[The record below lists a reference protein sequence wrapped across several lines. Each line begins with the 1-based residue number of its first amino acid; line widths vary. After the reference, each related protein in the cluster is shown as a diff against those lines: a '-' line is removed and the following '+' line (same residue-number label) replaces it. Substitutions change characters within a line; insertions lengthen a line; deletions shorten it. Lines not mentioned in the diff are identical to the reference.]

1 MKKAK
6 KIIVYVV
13 LVLLLVVL
21 LMPSINPLLD
31 ADGKA
36 AAEQQLQETF
46 GSLFSG
52 VGAFSPAKLMTIAA
66 VIILMVLCYS
76 LLSLVTKYVAKKQNR
91 SQSIVGLFVALMKLV
106 VGVVCV
112 VWILNILGVNMTGV
126 FASLGIMSMIVGFG
140 AQSLIEDSI
149 TGIFIIFEGDYHVG
163 DIIVLDEFRGVV
175 RNIGIRTT
183 IIEDAGGNL
192 KIVNNSDIRNIQ
204 NRSRNTS
211 LAISD
216 IGIGYEADIEQV
228 EKIIADNLQA
238 IYERNTDRFLK
249 VPEYLG
255 VQELADSAVILR
267 FTVDVTEENV
277 FSGRRA
283 LSRELKLLFDK
294 NNINIPFPQIVVHQE
309 K

>member
-31 ADGKA
+31 AGGKA
-36 AAEQQLQETF
+36 AAMQQLQETF
-46 GSLFSG
+46 GSLFG
-52 VGAFSPAKLMTIAA
+52 NVGTFSPVKLMTIAA

-175 RNIGIRTT
+175 RSIGIRTT
-183 IIEDAGGNL
+183 IIEDDGGNL
-192 KIVNNSDIRNIQ
+192 KIINNSDIRNIQ
-204 NRSRNTS
+204 NRSRNAS
-211 LAISD
+211 LAVSD
-216 IGIGYEADIEQV
+216 IGIGYDADLKKVEQ
-228 EKIIADNLQA
+228 IISENLQA
-238 IYERNTDRFLK
+238 IYERNTDRFLT
-249 VPEYLG
+249 VPRYLG
-255 VQELADSAVILR
+255 VQELADSAVVLR
-267 FTVDVTEENV
+267 FVVDVTEENV
-277 FSGRRA
+277 FGGRRA
-283 LSRELKLLFDK
+283 LSRELKLLFDE
-294 NNINIPFPQIVVHQE
+294 NNINIPFPQVVVHQE

>member
-36 AAEQQLQETF
+36 AAMQQLQETF
-46 GSLFSG
+46 GSLFG
-52 VGAFSPAKLMTIAA
+52 NVGTFSPAKLMTIAA

-216 IGIGYEADIEQV
+216 ISIGYEANIEQV
-228 EKIIADNLQA
+228 EKVIADNLQA
-238 IYERNTDRFLK
+238 IYERNTDKFLA
-249 VPEYLG
+249 VPQYLG
-255 VQELADSAVILR
+255 VQELADSAVVLR

-277 FSGRRA
+277 FCGRRA
-283 LSRELKLLFDK
+283 LSRELKILFDK
-294 NNINIPFPQIVVHQE
+294 NNINIPFPQVVVHQE

>member
-13 LVLLLVVL
+13 LALLLAVL

-52 VGAFSPAKLMTIAA
+52 VGTFSPAKLMTIAA

-76 LLSLVTKYVAKKQNR
+76 LLSLVTKYVAKRQNR
-91 SQSIVGLFVALMKLV
+91 SQSIIGLFVALLKLV

-175 RNIGIRTT
+175 RSIGIRTT

-216 IGIGYEADIEQV
+216 ISIGYEADIEQV
-228 EKIIADNLQA
+228 EKVIADNLQA
-238 IYERNTDRFLK
+238 IYERNTDKFLA
-249 VPEYLG
+249 VPKYLG
-255 VQELADSAVILR
+255 VQELADSSVVLR

-283 LSRELKLLFDK
+283 LSRELKILFDK
-294 NNINIPFPQIVVHQE
+294 NNINIPFPQVVVHQE